1 MKVLYGIFP
10 NCNGV
15 VAKIPSKKTECV
27 TKGVYMHKILSDVQK
42 HYKIRRPNSEI
53 RGIKFYLTML
63 LCTPQSTH
71 MIICL
76 QIEYKNW
83 TILHIHQIIIT

>member
-42 HYKIRRPNSEI
+42 HYKIRRPNSG
-53 RGIKFYLTML
+53 GIKLLLNNAPVHSSKYTYDYLFA
-63 LCTPQSTH
+63 
-71 MIICL
+71 
-76 QIEYKNW
+76 N
-83 TILHIHQIIIT
+83 

>member
-42 HYKIRRPNSEI
+42 
-53 RGIKFYLTML
+53 
-63 LCTPQSTH
+63 
-71 MIICL
+71 
-76 QIEYKNW
+76 
-83 TILHIHQIIIT
+83 ILHDEKNKAINERV

>member
-42 HYKIRRPNSEI
+42 
-53 RGIKFYLTML
+53 
-63 LCTPQSTH
+63 
-71 MIICL
+71 IIL
-76 QIEYKNW
+76 MHDQKNKVRNERN
-83 TILHIHQIIIT
+83 

>member
-15 VAKIPSKKTECV
+15 VAKIPSNKTECV

-42 HYKIRRPNSEI
+42 
-53 RGIKFYLTML
+53 
-63 LCTPQSTH
+63 
-71 MIICL
+71 IIL
-76 QIEYKNW
+76 MHDQKNKVRNERN
-83 TILHIHQIIIT
+83 